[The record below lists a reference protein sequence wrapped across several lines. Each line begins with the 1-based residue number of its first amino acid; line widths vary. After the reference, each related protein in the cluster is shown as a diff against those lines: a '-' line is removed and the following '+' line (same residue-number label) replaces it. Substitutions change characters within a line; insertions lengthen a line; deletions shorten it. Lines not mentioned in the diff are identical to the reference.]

1 MKELDDAAAQA
12 MAERV
17 GDAFGAA
24 TQTITAQDLP
34 ARPEPAGGSRVA
46 RRVRAWPT
54 RLRVPALAPVV
65 AAACVAAIAV
75 TGTVVVP
82 KLLSGPV
89 GQPAAAGLAGAPA
102 FFAGVS
108 EQGGHGTLR
117 TAVNIYSSATGKT
130 VASLSPPGQKHDF
143 TAVARLGGD
152 QTFVAAAVTSFQAC
166 STRLYRFAINARG
179 RASGLTPLSVP
190 PVRGQVD
197 ELVGSAAGN
206 VLAFTASGV
215 CTNHQGEAGMIR
227 VASGQLTTWTYPP
240 AMFGSLSLTADGSV
254 LGFVSSKAA
263 WILPTSAPSGPLT
276 SHARKVLQVPTGVFR
291 MALNR
296 TGSQAYV
303 ETQGGSRRHPDV
315 LLAVY
320 STATGHR
327 IRLLGRLGPGR
338 GQLFSELPIT
348 VDAAARHMIVYGYA
362 NGTPAIIGR
371 SSSAGRPRPQPVTE
385 VNLSTGRHVSV
396 PVTREPYLDAAF
408 DTAAW

>member
-1 MKELDDAAAQA
+1 MTEPDDAPARV

-17 GDAFGAA
+17 RDAFGAA

-34 ARPEPAGGSRVA
+34 ARPAPAGDSRAA

-89 GQPAAAGLAGAPA
+89 GQPAAGLAGAPA

-130 VASLSPPGQKHDF
+130 VASLSPPGRNHDF

-152 QTFVAAAVTSFQAC
+152 QTFVAAAVTSFQTC
-166 STRLYRFAINARG
+166 SSRLYRFAIDARG
-179 RASGLTPLSVP
+179 RPSGLIPLSVP
-190 PVRGQVD
+190 PVRGQVG

-206 VLAFTASGV
+206 VLAFTASGG
-215 CTNHQGEAGMIR
+215 CTGHQGEAGMIR
-227 VASGQLTTWTYPP
+227 VASGQLTTWTYPS
-240 AMFGSLSLTADGSV
+240 AEFGSLSLTADGSV
-254 LGFVSSKAA
+254 LGFAASKAA

-315 LLAVY
+315 LLTLY

-371 SSSAGRPRPQPVTE
+371 SSSARRPRPEPVTE
-385 VNLSTGRHVSV
+385 VNLSTGRHISV
-396 PVTREPYLDAAF
+396 PVTREPYLDAPF